1 MINKFIQELD
11 SIPTQDLDLSADLPI
26 ALETSFDN
34 FQTYKV
40 TFEQLKEVIKLLPE
54 EFLGYIEQDPQ
65 YTNILYEI
73 QNDKLVMNYDET
85 TLNELLALV
94 ETIRQA
100 ITNLDTGDLYN
111 LHNEITN
118 INQTLIDIATQLQD
132 FIDNFSGFDTQVIT
146 FPTLKNPAL
155 GYQNTNNF
163 NNFEPIYNYTISK
176 FQNKIIVYILLKDQ
190 ADINFQ
196 SQINFYNFQDIF
208 QTIKQDATIE
218 VEFIIKCGNELMSL
232 WVFLSRKVIKFFPST
247 TNNRPLLTIT
257 TDNLPSSISL
267 QQRIFNFKANFDKNG
282 FIGFSCSDTTNVA
295 SQLDVNNSLLQVLTE
310 ASVNTNFNVGVDG
323 NDVFFINNDVAH
335 AQSLIVLPDTAFP
348 NVQVIHVNLGVSSQ
362 LLPLYTVEFNLQSYR
377 IASPQIQVSL
387 TLLDSTLGEIEKTI
401 TIPNNRKDNQV
412 IVSVDYLSDNISY
425 FYTFS
430 SDNLESVVDFEIDYT
445 KFSNA
450 NDLTLTVQEH
460 SKNLILN
467 IQLKQPFILDE
478 GLLPDYFKPNIIP
491 QQSEDLIAVFINSAV
506 GSLDILENIT
516 INLITGDTKGFFK
529 YFAYA
534 LLPVAT
540 PVNFDSNLS
549 TVFFPIVSLGGHTEV
564 TEVSNI
570 MSSTSTYNLE
580 MKQKNDKKYLFLLS
594 SADND
599 NIYFEKQRK
608 KQFQTM
614 LQSFASKM
622 LNTTLYFQT
631 TISSNRSGLNLNFF
645 NPNPEYN
652 GSDVSVYVPIR
663 ETEYVFNGYLRLD
676 ILNDQYQNIQGLTD
690 YYFIKAELHFV
701 DYYCINN
708 VINKRISN
716 DATYNFDEKQ
726 SRTILIFVKNLTDA
740 TKDFFFNLDLVFG
753 LRQREDCDF
762 WIRVVNRD
770 VPVKL
775 IDQNPSLQVLPNLSY
790 GVQYSS
796 SDTNFVYERKF
807 TINRTVTTAP
817 LDVKTQKFTFA
828 VRLSSDRAKCQ
839 EIPYNPMVFITANQ
853 LASYPTLAEV
863 QALIVD
869 IVAGGTIDLTEYAT
883 LANLQATQDQINNYV
898 LANFATKN
906 ELQTTNTN
914 LNTTNTNLT
923 TLSTNLQ
930 NNYYNKTDSDN
941 KFALKT
947 SLDTTNTN
955 LNTTNTNLT
964 NLSTNL
970 QNNYYNKTD
979 SDNKFALKTDVDTT
993 NTNLNTTNTNL
1004 ANLTTNLQ
1012 DNYYNKTD
1020 IDSKFD
1026 DIDGQITTINQSI
1039 SSIDTQ
1045 ITADKIMSVIEN
1057 TPNST
1062 IFAFAEDNKLYFQSN
1077 ELDYNIQYVD
1087 ADFTT
1092 LNYTFETFTTCI
1104 TSAATTPASNYM
1116 KDVIP
1121 ETSYVYMLRDNFD
1134 VLFYDVK
1141 FGAFRAVEYW
1151 ALKDGTT
1158 DTFTQQYKYSF
1169 ACNLNGEDLSE
1180 DFISVKFLKCIA
1192 QCASPSFNDTV
1203 FGTTTT
1209 PVFNTNG
1216 ASTNARATV
1225 KYPTTCFRIKLNNFP
1240 IIAFPLTTSR
1250 VVSSVTAVDLDNFSF
1265 YTNNSSFL
1273 FCNRTE
1279 IDKMYNFITQDNII
1293 NWHEAS
1299 NQTFT
1304 FDEDILEGQIYNLY
1318 LTNNNP
1324 ESQTVA
1330 NTVNIKI
1337 ARKTLK
1343 APKSFTLR
1351 LICNVGLQ
1359 GKTVNLVDA
1368 EQGVT
1373 AFPILTN
1380 FPTTYFTY
1388 TTASNKPIEF
1398 VDISCI
1404 YKKVPTFPVG
1414 GPPTYMLSMTAP
1426 KILKDI
1432 TYYDWAY
1439 KQGVADKASLMRA
1452 STSLN
1457 PLTTTQYAQFNAN
1470 RPIIINQTINGG
1482 ETLIL
1487 QNLKMYYLRGQ
1498 YSYYSTASLST
1509 PVYTTSQYKDNC
1521 VINITINNPETPSLV
1536 ILDKIAFQNVIPIG
1550 NNKMFPLSTSST
1562 TNYTYISYTQNLKEP
1577 LQLRINGTGIFSLT
1591 NTNSYKDYIFS
1602 WKRTIVSYQ
1611 SQLLCVASPAT
1622 DIENATIETSTHDLL
1637 FTPSLNT
1644 LIIASLTF
1652 ATTLKN
1658 ITVTMPSFVAKPQFN
1673 TTFKTRV
1680 RFAIYDENRF
1690 FVRNLRF
1697 KVQNNRGFE
1706 TSTYI
1711 TYTSPYEFRTDER
1724 FENTYL
1730 EYELTFTAN
1739 GLTSGQE
1746 KWIVNITQAIKSW

>member
-923 TLSTNLQ
+923 NLSTNLQ

-1020 IDSKFD
+1020 IDDKFTSVD
-1026 DIDGQITTINQSI
+1026 NQITDINQSI
-1039 SSIDTQ
+1039 SSIDTT
-1045 ITADKIMSVIEN
+1045 ITADKVMSVIEN
-1057 TPNST
+1057 SSDSETYV
-1062 IFAFAEDNKLYFQSN
+1062 FAENGRLYFQTN
-1077 ELDYNIQYVD
+1077 KKMFFLQTTYQDFKTD
-1087 ADFTT
+1087 ATNT
-1092 LNYTFETFTTCI
+1092 VNVMTAITVTP
-1104 TSAATTPASNYM
+1104 TSAQINLFKDEVFDTPIILLKPSQDLLVQLCTFCAIRY
-1116 KDVIP
+1116 
-1121 ETSYVYMLRDNFD
+1121 
-1134 VLFYDVK
+1134 
-1141 FGAFRAVEYW
+1141 VEYW
-1151 ALKDGTT
+1151 MSVAGTEVKRLEYRNKFCLQLDKTDLDGNFIQIVFNNNTIKTASPNFTNATYGSTSIGTT
-1158 DTFTQQYKYSF
+1158 ALPTIKYETTTFKIKIDENIIMTVPLTRARVQST
-1169 ACNLNGEDLSE
+1169 ATTVDLSDVE
-1180 DFISVKFLKCIA
+1180 FYMNDSSFFFGSLNEQDSFYEFLYFDDVKPL
-1192 QCASPSFNDTV
+1192 
-1203 FGTTTT
+1203 GTT
-1209 PVFNTNG
+1209 
-1216 ASTNARATV
+1216 
-1225 KYPTTCFRIKLNNFP
+1225 
-1240 IIAFPLTTSR
+1240 
-1250 VVSSVTAVDLDNFSF
+1250 
-1265 YTNNSSFL
+1265 
-1273 FCNRTE
+1273 
-1279 IDKMYNFITQDNII
+1279 I
-1293 NWHEAS
+1293 NWTISDGVQENKIVPLYFINLS
-1299 NQTFT
+1299 
-1304 FDEDILEGQIYNLY
+1304 DEKTIGD
-1318 LTNNNP
+1318 T
-1324 ESQTVA
+1324 
-1330 NTVNIKI
+1330 TVNVTYPAK
-1337 ARKTLK
+1337 RV
-1343 APKSFTLR
+1343 SFTLR
-1351 LICNVGLQ
+1351 LTINMGVVGKRIIFKS
-1359 GKTVNLVDA
+1359 G
-1368 EQGVT
+1368 
-1373 AFPILTN
+1373 
-1380 FPTTYFTY
+1380 TTTLATY
-1388 TTASNKPIEF
+1388 TTISTNLIETL
-1398 VDISCI
+1398 DINCI
-1404 YKKVPTFPVG
+1404 ILPMAFPAEAFSIE
-1414 GPPTYMLSMTAP
+1414 M
-1426 KILKDI
+1426 KIPSIIKNT
-1432 TYYDWAY
+1432 TYYDFAY
-1439 KQGVADKASLMRA
+1439 VKGVTDKATLFRA
-1452 STSLN
+1452 FTTEN
-1457 PLTTTQYAQFNAN
+1457 PLTTQQYASFASNS
-1470 RPIIINQTINGG
+1470 PIRLNPTINGG
-1482 ETLIL
+1482 ETVIM
-1487 QNLKMYYLRGQ
+1487 QNLKFYYLRG
-1498 YSYYSTASLST
+1498 YYWYYSSASFST
-1509 PVYTTSQYKDNC
+1509 LVHTTFEYKDNC

-1536 ILDKIAFQNVIPIG
+1536 ILDKIAFQNVKPVA
-1550 NNKMFPLSTSST
+1550 NNKMFPLTTSST
-1562 TNYTYISYTQNLKEP
+1562 TNYKYSKYSEP
-1577 LQLRINGTGIFSLT
+1577 LTLKINGTDIFSQYNT
-1591 NTNSYKDYIFS
+1591 NTYKDYIFS
-1602 WKRTIVSYQ
+1602 WKRTIISYQ
-1611 SQLLCVASPAT
+1611 SKLLCIASPVT
-1622 DIENATIETSTHDLL
+1622 DVQNATIETSTHDLL